1 MTINPLKC
9 AGKPYIIHKHAT
21 YIRKVC
27 NMVSVVSCRSYDPA
41 ECRRALIDVLAP
53 LGGLD
58 FVSPGMTVGV
68 KANLVSFLKP
78 EAAATTHPA
87 LLSALTEL
95 LRERGAKVIVGDSPG
110 GLFTAAYVKNVYRA
124 SGMYEVEKAGAV
136 LNDDFSQAEAEYP
149 EARAAKTF
157 TYTAWLDRCDV
168 IIDFCKLKSHGMMGM
183 SAAAKNMFG
192 VIPGTMKPEYHYK
205 YPNHRLFSQMLVDL
219 DTYFAPVL
227 SIVDGVV
234 GMEGNGPT
242 AGTPKP
248 MGVLLASPSPHE
260 ADLACAHIIGLA
272 REDVPTLQEAYDR
285 GLIPADVSGLEIAGD
300 LDAFLVPDFDR
311 IVTKNDLLFRKKLPG
326 RAGEALA
333 AFLHKCL
340 CSEPRPVKA
349 ECVGCGKCAEI
360 CPAKAIAM
368 RNRMPNIDRRKCIH
382 CFCCQEFCP
391 KGAMKVSRPFIARLL
406 NK

>member
-1 MTINPLKC
+1 
-9 AGKPYIIHKHAT
+9 
-21 YIRKVC
+21 
-27 NMVSVVSCRSYDPA
+27 MVSVVPCRQYDPA
-41 ECRRALIDVLAP
+41 ECRQALRDILAP
-53 LGGLD
+53 LGGLS
-58 FVSPGMTVGV
+58 FAAPGVTVGI
-68 KANLVSFLKP
+68 KANLVSFMKP
-78 EAAATTHPA
+78 ESAATTHPV

-95 LRERGAKVIVGDSPG
+95 LLERGATVIVGDSPG
-110 GLFTAAYVKNVYRA
+110 GMYTAAYVKNVYRA
-124 SGMYEVEKAGAV
+124 SGMYEVEKAGAI

-149 EARAAKTF
+149 EAKAAKAF
-157 TYTAWLDRCDV
+157 TYTAWLDRCDF

-192 VIPGTMKPEYHYK
+192 VIPGLMKPEYHYK
-205 YPNHRLFSQMLVDL
+205 YPDHRLFSQMLVDL

-248 MGVLLASPSPHE
+248 MGVLLASESPHE
-260 ADLACAHIIGLA
+260 VDLACARIIGLV
-272 REDVPTLQEAYDR
+272 REDVPTLQEAYER

-300 LDAFLVPDFDR
+300 LDSFLVPDFER

-326 RAGEALA
+326 KAGELLA
-333 AFLHKCL
+333 VFLHKCL

-349 ECVGCGKCAEI
+349 ECIGCGKCAGL
-360 CPAKAIAM
+360 CPAKAITM
-368 RNRMPNIDRRKCIH
+368 RNGLPSIDRKQCIH

-391 KGAMKVSRPFIARLL
+391 KGAMKVVRPFVVRVLS
-406 NK
+406 K

>member
-1 MTINPLKC
+1 
-9 AGKPYIIHKHAT
+9 
-21 YIRKVC
+21 
-27 NMVSVVSCRSYDPA
+27 MVSVVSCNSYDPA
-41 ECRRALIDVLAP
+41 ECRRALRDVLAP

-58 FVSPGMTVGV
+58 FAAPGVTVGV
-68 KANLVSFLKP
+68 KANLVSFMKP
-78 EAAATTHPA
+78 EAAATTHPE
-87 LLSALTEL
+87 LLTALTEML
-95 LRERGAKVIVGDSPG
+95 VERGAKVIIGDSPG
-110 GLFTAAYVKNVYRA
+110 GLYTAAYVNSVYRA
-124 SGMYEVEKAGAV
+124 TGMYEAEKAGAV

-149 EARAAKTF
+149 EAKAAKTF

-192 VIPGTMKPEYHYK
+192 VIPGLMKPEYHYK
-205 YPNHRLFSQMLVDL
+205 YPDHVKFSGMLVDL
-219 DTYFAPVL
+219 DTYFAPIL

-248 MGVLLASPSPHE
+248 MGVLLASESPHE
-260 ADLACAHIIGLA
+260 VDLACARIIGLTK
-272 REDVPTLQEAYDR
+272 EDVPTLQEAYGR

-300 LDAFLVPDFDR
+300 LDAFLVPDFER

-326 RAGEALA
+326 KAGELLA

-340 CSEPRPVKA
+340 CSEPKPVKA
-349 ECVGCGKCAEI
+349 ECVGCGKCAGL
-360 CPAKAIAM
+360 CPAKAITM
-368 RNRMPNIDRRKCIH
+368 KNKLPVIDRKKCIH

-391 KGAMKVSRPFIARLL
+391 KGAMKVARPFAVRVLSR
-406 NK
+406 

>member
-1 MTINPLKC
+1 
-9 AGKPYIIHKHAT
+9 
-21 YIRKVC
+21 
-27 NMVSVVSCRSYDPA
+27 MVSVVSCVSYEPA
-41 ECRRALIDVLAP
+41 VCRRALEEVLAP

-58 FVSPGMTVGV
+58 FVTPGMTVGI

-78 EAAATTHPA
+78 EAAGTTHPA
-87 LLSALTEL
+87 LLTALTEM

-124 SGMYEVEKAGAV
+124 TGMTEVEKAGAV
-136 LNDDFSQAEAEYP
+136 LNDDFTQREVSYP
-149 EARAAKTF
+149 EAAAAKTF
-157 TYTAWLDRCDV
+157 TYTAWLDACDA

-192 VIPGTMKPEYHYK
+192 VVPGTMKPEYHYK

-219 DTYFAPVL
+219 DTYFSPVL

-260 ADLACAHIIGLA
+260 ADLACARIIGLR
-272 REDVPTLQEAYDR
+272 REDVPTLQEAFER
-285 GLIPADVSGLEIAGD
+285 GLIPGVASALEIVGD
-300 LDAFLVPDFDR
+300 LDAFVVADFQR

-326 RAGEALA
+326 KWGDALA
-333 AFLHKCL
+333 GFLHKCL
-340 CSEPRPVKA
+340 CSEPRPVRA
-349 ECVGCGKCAEI
+349 ECVGCGKCADI
-360 CPAKAIAM
+360 CPAKAITM
-368 RNRMPNIDRRKCIH
+368 RNKLPAIDRTSCIH

-391 KGAMKVSRPFIARLL
+391 KGAMKVARPFIARLL
-406 NK
+406 NQ